1 MLDNGFPPGSWIMRD
16 DAALCDEYE
25 KKTYPRVCTIV
36 LNYNNISDTV
46 ETLKSAGSLNYEN
59 NSLLLVENSTK
70 KEVIEKI
77 RVQCPS
83 LEIIENERNLGY
95 AGGNNVGIRRAI
107 ECGAEYIF
115 LLNNDVTLEQDVLEK
130 LIAAMAGAP
139 KCAACQ
145 PVVTYFHDK
154 DKIWSAGT
162 ELYFGYPR
170 LSQKNKRILRDGVQ
184 KSPFGLVGCA
194 LLFRADAL
202 KKVGLFD
209 ESLFLMQEETDW
221 CIRAVKMGFSLL
233 VVSDAVVHHKV
244 SETLGLFSKAYLYYI
259 GRNWLLVGKRH
270 CGRMTYGY
278 ILLTELMIRI
288 PYYLYRLARNG
299 RVGMIKFYFYG
310 LLDGL
315 RGVSGEKAL

>member
-1 MLDNGFPPGSWIMRD
+1 MRE
-16 DAALCDEYE
+16 DAALCNESE
-25 KKTYPRVCTIV
+25 KKTCPRVCTIV

-59 NSLLLVENSTK
+59 NSLLLVENSAK

-77 RVQCPS
+77 RVQCPF

-115 LLNNDVTLEQDVLEK
+115 LLNNDVILEQDVLEK
-130 LIAAMAGAP
+130 LVAAMEGAP
-139 KCAACQ
+139 ECAACQ
-145 PVVTYFHDK
+145 PVVTYFHDR
-154 DKIWSAGT
+154 DKVWSAGT
-162 ELYFGYPR
+162 ELYFGYPK
-170 LSQKNKRILRDGVQ
+170 LFQKNEKILNKKMLQDGV
-184 KSPFGLVGCA
+184 KKPPFGLVGCA
-194 LLFRADAL
+194 LLLRADAL
-202 KKVGLFD
+202 EKIGLFD

-221 CIRAVKMGFSLL
+221 CIRAVKMGFSLR

-244 SETLGLFSKAYLYYI
+244 SETLGLFSKTYLYYV

-270 CGRMTYGY
+270 YGLMTYGY
-278 ILLTELMIRI
+278 ILLTELAIRI
-288 PYYLYRLARNG
+288 PYYLYQLARNG
-299 RVGMIKFYFYG
+299 RIGMIKFYLYG

-315 RGVSGEKAL
+315 RGISGEKTF